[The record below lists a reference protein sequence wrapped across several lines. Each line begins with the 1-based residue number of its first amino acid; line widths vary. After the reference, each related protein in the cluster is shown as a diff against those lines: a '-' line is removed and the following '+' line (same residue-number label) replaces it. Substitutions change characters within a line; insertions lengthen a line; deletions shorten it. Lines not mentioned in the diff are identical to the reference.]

1 MSFGQVSGLTTCAL
15 FESAAPSPSQRGPR
29 GSRKSGG
36 VRASGFTTEREPI
49 TVAGPC
55 RNLTGFPKATAP

>member
-15 FESAAPSPSQRGPR
+15 RER
-29 GSRKSGG
+29 GSVTFPARAPRLRWSGG
-36 VRASGFTTEREPI
+36 VRASGYTTEREPI

-55 RNLTGFPKATAP
+55 RNLTGFPKASVP